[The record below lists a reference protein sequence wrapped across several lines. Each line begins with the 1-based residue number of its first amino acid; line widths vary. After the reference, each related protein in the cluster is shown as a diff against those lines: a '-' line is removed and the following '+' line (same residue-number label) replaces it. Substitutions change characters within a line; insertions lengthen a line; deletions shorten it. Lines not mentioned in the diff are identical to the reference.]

1 MHCSVSASALFLRV
15 HTGYILMT
23 YSAPFML
30 LANDLREY
38 GSLKLNGIVKSLL

>member
-1 MHCSVSASALFLRV
+1 MHCIISASALFLCV
-15 HTGYILMT
+15 HTGCTLMT

-30 LANDLREY
+30 LVNDLREY